1 MGGLQTGSKSLH
13 ESRSERI
20 MSSYPVIALTE
31 SVSSC
36 GATVMAPAGQI
47 CSNVMTGVNRPCQEA
62 L

>member
-1 MGGLQTGSKSLH
+1 
-13 ESRSERI
+13 

-31 SVSSC
+31 SVSSY